1 MAPIHSASSGRPI
14 TLLSVVLVLLVST
27 PAQCESPVDRIVGTW
42 RGSST
47 CVNREAAPACKDE
60 QVIYEISPTPGK
72 SNAATVKADKIE
84 DGRRVPM
91 GTMDFTYD
99 AQKEDWKADLE
110 TPRVHALWRLRVQG
124 PTITGTLTLLPSGTV
139 VRNVN
144 LQKEK

>member
-1 MAPIHSASSGRPI
+1 MEPICSPCKGQLIP
-14 TLLSVVLVLLVST
+14 LLLIVLVLLPTT
-27 PAQCESPVDRIVGTW
+27 PARCDSPVDRIVGTW

-91 GTMDFTYD
+91 GTINFTYD

-124 PTITGTLTLLPSGTV
+124 PTMTGTLTLLPSGTV
-139 VRNVN
+139 VRNVK
-144 LQKEK
+144 LQKDK